1 VKVQARHLVFAA
13 PMSHRELLVRE
24 ISSQLLDAG
33 IRAYPPE
40 FPYGVHH
47 EYYRTR
53 LRHGGRHSKL
63 SDIAR
68 ALESWAATR
77 ENDDDYVWQAVCGF
91 LLSYFSE
98 RPEHRERLP
107 SEIGGRI
114 GILRWGEDFLE
125 YSRSAISP
133 PA

>member
-1 VKVQARHLVFAA
+1 
-13 PMSHRELLVRE
+13 MSHRELLVRE
-24 ISSQLLDAG
+24 ISGQLLEAG

-53 LRHGGRHSKL
+53 LRQAGRHSKL
-63 SDIAR
+63 SDIAK

-91 LLSYFSE
+91 LLSYFVE
-98 RPEHRERLP
+98 RPDHRDKLP
-107 SEIGGRI
+107 ADIKGRMD
-114 GILRWGEDFLE
+114 ILRWGDDFLKF
-125 YSRSAISP
+125 SRTAISQ

>member
-1 VKVQARHLVFAA
+1 MKVQARHLVFAA

-24 ISSQLLDAG
+24 ISSRLLEAG

-63 SDIAR
+63 SDIAK
-68 ALESWAATR
+68 ALENWAATR

-91 LLSYFSE
+91 LLSYFAE
-98 RPEHRERLP
+98 KPDHRRWLP
-107 SEIGGRI
+107 ADIEGRMD
-114 GILRWGEDFLE
+114 ILRWGDDFLE
-125 YSRSAISP
+125 FSRSAISQ